1 MVGDVNAVERRY
13 TFRSTISSS
22 AVTQAMTQKKTSS
35 LFAIV
40 VTSWPITIRGLERCS
55 DVEFLEVIRVSVMSY
70 GKEDSCELGSTLQA
84 TSWWQRRIR
93 PLVMES
99 VLETKR

>member
-40 VTSWPITIRGLERCS
+40 VTSWPITIRRLERCS
-55 DVEFLEVIRVSVMSY
+55 DVEFLEVMSVSIMRY
-70 GKEDSCELGSTLQA
+70 RKEDSC
-84 TSWWQRRIR
+84 SWARRCR
-93 PLVMES
+93 QP
-99 VLETKR
+99 RGGNDGFDRW